1 MNMESPLEVLLLCAT
16 TLVTAQTVSDHI
28 RAISTLSHHNVHRLD
43 LRQLGG
49 HSLPTRLNLD
59 RFDVILIH
67 YSVYILDNRHLDE
80 DAKTAIRTFSGLK
93 GVFIQDEYRR
103 VNDAMHA
110 MRSLG
115 IRLLFTCIPEFE
127 VDNVYPSNTLPNVRK
142 ITTLTGF
149 VPADFVSRVV
159 PPISQRPIDVG
170 YRGRKLPY
178 HLGRLGLEKC
188 EIVARFHE
196 ATRGSG
202 LYCDLSFDEKQR
214 LYGRRWIRFL
224 TSCRAVLGTESGA
237 SVVDFTGEIERRV
250 DEYVRAH
257 PSASFGEVSA
267 MFFASEEERF
277 RLNQISPRCFEAA
290 ALRTA
295 MVLFE
300 GEYSGVLTP
309 WRHYVPL
316 AKDFS
321 NINEVLRT
329 LRDSAM
335 LQQIADHA
343 YYEVACNQDYSYAR
357 FVREIDHILAEEAP
371 KSRTRTARAYT
382 PLTMMSLN
390 LPARMILLAIRGW
403 NRLPMRARIALK
415 PLLKPMATRLLS
427 LR

>member
-1 MNMESPLEVLLLCAT
+1 
-16 TLVTAQTVSDHI
+16 
-28 RAISTLSHHNVHRLD
+28 
-43 LRQLGG
+43 
-49 HSLPTRLNLD
+49 
-59 RFDVILIH
+59 
-67 YSVYILDNRHLDE
+67 
-80 DAKTAIRTFSGLK
+80 
-93 GVFIQDEYRR
+93 
-103 VNDAMHA
+103 
-110 MRSLG
+110 
-115 IRLLFTCIPEFE
+115 
-127 VDNVYPSNTLPNVRK
+127 
-142 ITTLTGF
+142 
-149 VPADFVSRVV
+149 
-159 PPISQRPIDVG
+159 
-170 YRGRKLPY
+170 
-178 HLGRLGLEKC
+178 
-188 EIVARFHE
+188 
-196 ATRGSG
+196 
-202 LYCDLSFDEKQR
+202 
-214 LYGRRWIRFL
+214 
-224 TSCRAVLGTESGA
+224 
-237 SVVDFTGEIERRV
+237 
-250 DEYVRAH
+250 
-257 PSASFGEVSA
+257 